1 MSPRPEEGLDN
12 ETNFFIQGENEKE
25 ELTDYKEDNSKVEGE
40 QILDAI
46 GSTIMFY
53 TVWHCQQIQI
63 LSSLGK
69 VSNSAMPSYFGHYLA
84 SHIISPSQHGLL
96 QSGDRLLV

>member
-1 MSPRPEEGLDN
+1 MSPRPEEGLDS

-46 GSTIMFY
+46 GSTTMFY
-53 TVWHCQQIQI
+53 TV
-63 LSSLGK
+63 
-69 VSNSAMPSYFGHYLA
+69 
-84 SHIISPSQHGLL
+84 
-96 QSGDRLLV
+96 

>member
-46 GSTIMFY
+46 VYAREVERTYICQGAARCWWLRFHCVLTRRCNLVCSTC
-53 TVWHCQQIQI
+53 V
-63 LSSLGK
+63 K
-69 VSNSAMPSYFGHYLA
+69 P
-84 SHIISPSQHGLL
+84 
-96 QSGDRLLV
+96 